1 MEVIEMFEV
10 YRFVVRLGI
19 DVPINEDEFTWENMS
34 WKKALEIVLR
44 GKMYG
49 WAQWHI
55 GKITSKM
62 KALEFWKRLR
72 EGILIFGHNM
82 HTINDASRFI
92 SMLQKDLNDNNLKGV
107 IMKGPV
113 LAEKIYKGIEYV
125 RPFSDIDLLMKP
137 DDGLYFHRYLI
148 ESGKYTVPSRYVNNY
163 DSWMKSCVHMS
174 QHYIPLSNEYGKV
187 EIHHR
192 LNQYFIRNAPN
203 VDVILRN
210 AELCNILGTDV
221 YIPDTFDMF
230 IILCFH
236 MYYHHA
242 YENEFTINRHVDI
255 YKWISYMDLI
265 NGDRLKNLKERSDN
279 YGCSS
284 ALFYCLYNTNELFE
298 SYCGTRVIPQEVI
311 RAFEY
316 PNCIEDVECIRSRFL
331 LSEQTYGKW
340 KIPYKER
347 VFYDKKDLEY
357 EVAFGLY
364 QQTLIERWEGKLNS
378 IGICDLKIQEDGH
391 YW

>member
-137 DDGLYFHRYLI
+137 DDGWYFHRYLI
-148 ESGKYTVPSRYVNNY
+148 ESGKYTVP
-163 DSWMKSCVHMS
+163 
-174 QHYIPLSNEYGKV
+174 
-187 EIHHR
+187 
-192 LNQYFIRNAPN
+192 
-203 VDVILRN
+203 
-210 AELCNILGTDV
+210 
-221 YIPDTFDMF
+221 
-230 IILCFH
+230 
-236 MYYHHA
+236 
-242 YENEFTINRHVDI
+242 
-255 YKWISYMDLI
+255 
-265 NGDRLKNLKERSDN
+265 
-279 YGCSS
+279 
-284 ALFYCLYNTNELFE
+284 
-298 SYCGTRVIPQEVI
+298 
-311 RAFEY
+311 
-316 PNCIEDVECIRSRFL
+316 
-331 LSEQTYGKW
+331 
-340 KIPYKER
+340 
-347 VFYDKKDLEY
+347 
-357 EVAFGLY
+357 
-364 QQTLIERWEGKLNS
+364 
-378 IGICDLKIQEDGH
+378 
-391 YW
+391 